1 MDKEEA
7 GFLEMLK
14 EVTGTALFDQ
24 KIGNMM
30 KSVDEAKDKKNQ
42 LQQVLVQIKEKLD
55 KLKEEIEVFNGY
67 DTVEK
72 DKKALERCLYH
83 QKLQVNQAELE
94 QIWEE
99 KKVLMAERES
109 LLAKREEFLRVQNL
123 KEDDAGAKSATERLK
138 DEISELE
145 NKIMS
150 LQQVRQ
156 ELMNK
161 QLVELES
168 FGNMGGQQTTSL
180 FGAGQQRSL
189 LDYFGAGG
197 LGAQNFK
204 Q

>member
-1 MDKEEA
+1 M
-7 GFLEMLK
+7 
-14 EVTGTALFDQ
+14 
-24 KIGNMM
+24 
-30 KSVDEAKDKKNQ
+30 
-42 LQQVLVQIKEKLD
+42 
-55 KLKEEIEVFNGY
+55 
-67 DTVEK
+67 
-72 DKKALERCLYH
+72 
-83 QKLQVNQAELE
+83 NQAELE

-138 DEISELE
+138 DEISGLE

-204 Q
+204 QQLAEISANIENMKKDTSVLDQGKAKIVKELREV